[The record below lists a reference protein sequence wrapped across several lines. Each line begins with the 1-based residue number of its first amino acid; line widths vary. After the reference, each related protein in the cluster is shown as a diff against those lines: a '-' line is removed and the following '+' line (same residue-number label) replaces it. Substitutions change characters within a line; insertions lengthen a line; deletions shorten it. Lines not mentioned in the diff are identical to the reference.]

1 MRRQRKYDVW
11 NDAKANRMYLILN
24 GFFSFWEIRDIK
36 HTIINETKKLSS
48 GFQAIWDITQL
59 RPLPIKNADELKQ
72 ALSYMKDYGLE
83 KIILITDFSLMSYVQ
98 LSHVL
103 KEIGYKAEFADT
115 VEDAKKM
122 LEE

>member
-1 MRRQRKYDVW
+1 
-11 NDAKANRMYLILN
+11 MYLILN

-98 LSHVL
+98 LSYVL

-122 LEE
+122 LE

>member
-83 KIILITDFSLMSYVQ
+83 KIILVADFSLMSYVQ
-98 LSHVL
+98 LSQVL